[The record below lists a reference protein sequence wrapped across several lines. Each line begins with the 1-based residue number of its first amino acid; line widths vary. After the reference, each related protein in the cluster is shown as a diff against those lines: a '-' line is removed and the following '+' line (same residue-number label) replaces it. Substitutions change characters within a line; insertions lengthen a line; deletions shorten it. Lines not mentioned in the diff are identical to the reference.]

1 LQRNYKKQEKS
12 EVLIYGAMLANIGPE
27 QHLDFGG
34 EKYNIIPLNTNDT
47 YCNKSDLVT
56 DMKQ

>member
-1 LQRNYKKQEKS
+1 
-12 EVLIYGAMLANIGPE
+12 LIYGAMLANIGPE